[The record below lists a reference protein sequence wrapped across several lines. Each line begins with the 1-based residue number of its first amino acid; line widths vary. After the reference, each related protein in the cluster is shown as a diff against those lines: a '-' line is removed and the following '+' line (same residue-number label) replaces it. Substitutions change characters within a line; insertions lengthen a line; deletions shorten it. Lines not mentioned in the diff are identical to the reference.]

1 MAKFDYEI
9 LSSSGTREKGTIEAS
24 DERDGIRQLRSK
36 GNQVIS
42 LKLNQPKKSLIKQKI
57 DAKTVL
63 QWLDELVTLLRAG
76 VTLGD
81 AIESLAESQLNRQ
94 FQLELEG
101 IARRLQQGESFSQTL
116 EKSKIELPDYLLQL
130 AKAGELSGNLA
141 QTLQQGLEQMQFDD
155 NLRTETKNALVYP
168 SILVAT
174 GILAVLLVFTLVVPK
189 FTNLLKDGV
198 ELPGLAEFVL
208 KAGVFFNNN
217 ALYIFT
223 GIAFVIL
230 LLIKQFQ
237 KRAFREICLQHVSR
251 WPLIGSWLSESETG
265 RWTSILGALL
275 SSGVPLMESL
285 ELANSGVKIQS
296 RRKKLDIAAQA
307 VKGGQ
312 SLSSA
317 LKEQEALLPTAY
329 NILKVGEKAGELP
342 AMLRSLSE
350 LYEKNSRNRM
360 KRLLVL
366 IEPLAI
372 LVIGSVIGCIMLGV
386 VLAITA
392 SSDMPL

>member
-1 MAKFDYEI
+1 MAKFDYEV
-9 LSSSGTREKGTIEAS
+9 LSSSGTREKGAIEAS
-24 DERDGIRQLRSK
+24 DERDGIRQLRSR

-42 LKLNQPKKSLIKQKI
+42 LKPSQPKTSLIKQKI
-57 DAKTVL
+57 DAKSIL

-81 AIESLAESQLNRQ
+81 AIESLAESQLNEQ
-94 FQLELEG
+94 FQAELEQV
-101 IARRLQQGESFSQTL
+101 ARGLQQGESFSVTL
-116 EKSKIELPDYLLQL
+116 EKSKIELPDYLVQL

-141 QTLQQGLEQMQFDD
+141 ETLQQGLEQMQFDD
-155 NLRTETKNALVYP
+155 SLATETKNALVYP
-168 SILVAT
+168 SILVAS

-189 FTNLLKDGV
+189 FTNLLKDDV
-198 ELPGLAEFVL
+198 ELPGLAECVL
-208 KAGVFFNNN
+208 KAGVFFNDN
-217 ALYIFT
+217 ALYIFV
-223 GIAFVIL
+223 GITL
-230 LLIKQFQ
+230 LVLVLTKQFQ
-237 KRAFREICLQHVSR
+237 NKGFRDACLQKLSS

-275 SSGVPLMESL
+275 NSGVPLMDSL
-285 ELANSGVKIQS
+285 DLANSGVRIRS
-296 RRKKLDIAAQA
+296 RKRKLDIAAQA
-307 VKGGQ
+307 VKSGQ

-342 AMLRSLSE
+342 AMLKSLSE

-372 LVIGSVIGCIMLGV
+372 LIIGSVIGCIMLGV

-392 SSDMPL
+392 SSEMPL